1 MSDNQVEDIKAKIDI
16 IDLIS
21 SYLPLKKR
29 GRNFMACCPFH
40 SEKTPSFTV
49 SPELQIYKC
58 FGCGKAGD
66 IFSFIEEYEKVDFR
80 EALEILAKRAG
91 VTLKVNPNI
100 SKAQQRSS
108 RLVLANLY
116 IAKFYHFVLTKHP
129 QGKIALDYL
138 KSRGITDKTI
148 EDFNIG
154 FSPNNS
160 KSLLNLLKKKGFSD
174 YEILETGTF
183 GKKGNYFYDRFRQRL
198 TFPLIDHRDRI
209 VAFSGRIL
217 PTSDNQNLAKYIN
230 SPETSIYH
238 KGHMFFGLNLT
249 KKSIRDKDQAI
260 VVEGEFDLISPYQ
273 AGFTNIV
280 ALKGTAFTK
289 DQLSLLKRYTTNLL
303 LSLDSDFAGANAAR
317 KSIQMADSMGFDIKV
332 LDLGDYKDPDDAI
345 QADLKFYQ
353 KQLKNSLSIWD
364 FIIKSSLKNFDP
376 STDKGKKQI
385 LDFTF
390 PFIIQISNLV
400 IRSTYLAKLAQLLD
414 VDKQAIFQE
423 ANRFSRFQQKVD
435 TKVIIP
441 TQVDDTNP
449 LKTEQMQQYLL
460 TLIFS
465 QDKPHRF
472 IKKVE
477 ADLDALD
484 LPQFKKI
491 LKILSSYKLK
501 TFIVKKF
508 IKKLP
513 DELIDLFNQIYI
525 EAKNDSQDKDWTIRQ
540 VKKTAN
546 SIKLTKLKQKQR
558 QISLKIARVEQQK
571 NSIRL
576 KKLEL
581 LYNKIL
587 NQISLL
593 QQ

>member
-1 MSDNQVEDIKAKIDI
+1 MDNQVEDIKAKIDI
-16 IDLIS
+16 VDLVS

-29 GRNFMACCPFH
+29 GRNLMAACPFH

-49 SPELQIYKC
+49 SPELQIFKC

-66 IFSFIEEYEKVDFR
+66 IFTFIQEYEKVDFR

-100 SKAQQRSS
+100 TKQQQLSS
-108 RLVLANLY
+108 RIVLANLY
-116 IAKFYHFVLTKHP
+116 TAKFYHFVLTKHP
-129 QGKIALDYL
+129 QGKVALDYL
-138 KSRGITDKTI
+138 KDRRITDKTI
-148 EDFNIG
+148 QDFNIG
-154 FSPNNS
+154 FSPS
-160 KSLLNLLKKKGFSD
+160 SPKSLLDLLKKKGFSE

-183 GKKGNYFYDRFRQRL
+183 GKKGSYLYDRFRQRL

-217 PTSDNQNLAKYIN
+217 PGSDNQNLAKYIN
-230 SPETSIYH
+230 SPETPVYH

-249 KKSIRDKDQAI
+249 KKNIRDKDQAI

-273 AGFTNIV
+273 AGFTNII
-280 ALKGTAFTK
+280 ALKGTAFTQ
-289 DQLSLLKRYTTNLL
+289 DQLTLLKRYTTNLL

-345 QADLKFYQ
+345 KADPKFYQ
-353 KQLKNSLSIWD
+353 TQLKNALSIWD
-364 FIIKSSLKNFDP
+364 FIINSSLKNFDP

-414 VDKQAIFQE
+414 VDKQALFQE
-423 ANRFSRFQQKVD
+423 ADKFSRSQQKVD
-435 TKVIIP
+435 TKVVLP
-441 TQVDDTNP
+441 TQVDNTNP
-449 LKTEQMQQYLL
+449 LKTEQTQQYLL

-465 QDKPHRF
+465 QDRPHRF
-472 IKKVE
+472 IKKIE
-477 ADLDALD
+477 DDLDAAS

-491 LKILSSYKLK
+491 LKILSLYKLK
-501 TFIVKKF
+501 TFVAKKF
-508 IKKLP
+508 VKKLP
-513 DELIDLFNQIYI
+513 AELVDLFNQIYI
-525 EAKNDSQDKDWTIRQ
+525 EAKNDPQDKGWTVRQ
-540 VKKTAN
+540 IKKTAN

-571 NSIRL
+571 NSTKL

-581 LYNKIL
+581 LYNRTL

-593 QQ
+593 Q